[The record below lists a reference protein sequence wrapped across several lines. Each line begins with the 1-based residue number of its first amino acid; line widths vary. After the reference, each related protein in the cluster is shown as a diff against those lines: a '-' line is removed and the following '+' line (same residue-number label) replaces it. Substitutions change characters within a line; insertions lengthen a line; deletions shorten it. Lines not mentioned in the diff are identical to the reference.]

1 MPFTNETGEAV
12 EVTEPLRAMADV
24 PAAFFYG
31 IISLTAGLDGI
42 DGSAGEVGQKV
53 IGEGAVVRGCARDA
67 MNADD
72 DKFGLGLGKP
82 FGERKLIAIEAM

>member
-1 MPFTNETGEAV
+1 MLYTNETSEAV
-12 EVTEPLRAMADV
+12 EVAEPLRAMADV
-24 PAAFFYG
+24 PTAFFYG
-31 IISLTAGLDGI
+31 IISLTAGLGGI
-42 DGSAGEVGQKV
+42 DGGAGEIAQEM

-67 MNADD
+67 MDADD